1 MENLRLPLK
10 PNFSMG
16 GIAKR
21 HGFGVAAAAEGSL
34 AVDLFGHFF
43 TSLIGIGEG
52 VFADDFQR
60 AFFIN

>member
-1 MENLRLPLK
+1 
-10 PNFSMG
+10 MG